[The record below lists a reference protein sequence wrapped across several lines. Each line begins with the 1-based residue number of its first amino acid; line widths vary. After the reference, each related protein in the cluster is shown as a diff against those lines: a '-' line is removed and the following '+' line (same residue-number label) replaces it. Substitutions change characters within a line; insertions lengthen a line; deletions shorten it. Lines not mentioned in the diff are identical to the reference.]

1 MNLLVLYTNLFAM
14 IDRIKLL
21 MKEKKMLATQFSD
34 EIGIQRSSLSHVLS
48 GRNKPSLDFM
58 LKIKNRFSDI
68 NLNWLLL
75 GQENMLQY
83 EEDEKNLVG
92 DGSKL
97 EIVSDPRVGL
107 NVGKRPNKKENFE
120 GYGIVKETKEKST
133 DLRSAIQG
141 EKKITQVIL
150 LYNDDTFSTY
160 QSEE

>member
-1 MNLLVLYTNLFAM
+1 M

-21 MKEKKMLATQFSD
+21 MSEKEMSATQFSD

-75 GQENMLQY
+75 GQGNLFQDAGG
-83 EEDEKNLVG
+83 EEYDEDNG
-92 DGSKL
+92 PKL
-97 EIVSDPRVGL
+97 EIVSDPHIGL
-107 NVGKRPNKKENFE
+107 NVGNRPNKTKNFE
-120 GYGIVKETKEKST
+120 GYGNVKENKKMPTESQSTIRREKM
-133 DLRSAIQG
+133 I
-141 EKKITQVIL
+141 KQVIL

-160 QSEE
+160 KPEE